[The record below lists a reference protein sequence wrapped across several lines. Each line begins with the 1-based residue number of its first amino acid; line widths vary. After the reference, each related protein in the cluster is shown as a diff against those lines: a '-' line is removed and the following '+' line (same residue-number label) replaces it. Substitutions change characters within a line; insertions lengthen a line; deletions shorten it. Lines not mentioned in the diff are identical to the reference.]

1 MNTQPALKVVEKAAP
16 WPQQAQAALNL
27 GDALPPLPTPR
38 HEAWHYTNLRTIQ
51 TLPLEPDSIPV
62 RAIAASVPV
71 VTGPQYAFVNGIK
84 RADLTLLEGLAP
96 TLELDTHTPSL
107 PHLDELDDWHNA
119 LPGEAVS
126 IVASKGE
133 RTNLLHL
140 MHSVAG
146 HGVPVGGHVHVHVK
160 AGASLTLAEHFCGVG
175 GSARWL
181 NPRLSVTVEEGGH
194 FTHVVLQTLPPEAI
208 LTRREHLDIA
218 ANANYE
224 RFTLQ
229 QGAHLS
235 RLESHMD
242 AAQNTN
248 TRLAGLTLTVG
259 GQTHD
264 TTLRLNHTHEA
275 PQSHILQRNIVAG
288 TGGDEGSGGHAV
300 FQGKFYVAQ
309 KAQKTN
315 AYMLC
320 QSLLLH
326 PKARVSTKPE
336 LEIYADDVKCSHGAS
351 TGSLRP
357 EQLFYLAA
365 RGVPEGEAR
374 AMLTAAFAE
383 ELVGN
388 VPSFA
393 QQLVAGHVHHWLH
406 NQAHGAPPPES
417 AENPFDLTW
426 LDELPSNPISQKP
439 SIPTQ

>member
-1 MNTQPALKVVEKAAP
+1 MSSTSALKVVNTPDWAE
-16 WPQQAQAALNL
+16 QAQAALGL
-27 GDALPPLPTPR
+27 GDALPPLPTTR
-38 HEAWHYTNLRTIQ
+38 QEAWHYTNLRNIQ

-71 VTGPQYAFVNGIK
+71 VTGPQFAFVNGTK
-84 RADLTLLEGLAP
+84 RADLTLLEGLSP
-96 TLELDTHTPSL
+96 TLTIGTATSPL
-107 PHLDELDDWHNA
+107 PHLDALDDWHNA
-119 LPGEAVS
+119 LPGEALS
-126 IVASKGE
+126 ITASKGKKE
-133 RTNLLHL
+133 NLLHL
-140 MHSVAG
+140 MHSIAG
-146 HGVPVGGHVHVHVK
+146 HGVPVGGHVQVHVQ
-160 AGASLTLAEHFCGVG
+160 AGANLTLVEHFCGVA

-181 NPRLSVTVEEGGH
+181 NPRLSVRVEADAT
-194 FTHVVLQTLPPEAI
+194 FTHIVLQTLPAASI

-218 ANANYE
+218 SNAHYE

-229 QGAHLS
+229 QGGQLS
-235 RLESHMD
+235 RLESHID
-242 AAQNTN
+242 AARATN
-248 TRLAGLTLTVG
+248 TKIAGLTLTMG
-259 GQTHD
+259 KQTHD
-264 TTLRLNHTHEA
+264 TTLRLNHADES
-275 PQSHILQRNIVAG
+275 PESHILQRNIVAG
-288 TGGDEGSGGHAV
+288 HGQGDAESGGHAV

-351 TGSLRP
+351 TGSLTP
-357 EQLFYLAA
+357 EHLFYLAA

-393 QQLVAGHVHHWLH
+393 QRLVAEHVHHWLH
-406 NQAHGAPPPES
+406 NQAHGTPPQEG

-426 LDELPSNPISQKP
+426 LDTAPQPTPI
-439 SIPTQ
+439 IVTEDE